1 MSLRNLITHT
11 ISFSTTLEGLN
22 IRAGSFI
29 KVITESSP
37 YSSANNGTI
46 SASGVVTSVKEL
58 DEGEP
63 YNIEYFQSDSDDVE
77 DGELI
82 MSNGKT
88 TDSDLFHSV
97 FSVVDKRVSQ
107 NVYVIE
113 QLTFS
118 KEGTVD
124 IVASEHPCDED
135 GHSKLVA
142 SILNDSFDVL

>member
-1 MSLRNLITHT
+1 ML
-11 ISFSTTLEGLN
+11 STTLEGLN
-22 IRAGSFI
+22 IKAGSFI

-46 SASGVVTSVKEL
+46 SASGVVTSAREL
-58 DEGEP
+58 RGGVD
-63 YNIEYFQSDSDDVE
+63 YLIEYFQTDSEDVE
-77 DGELI
+77 EGKLRI
-82 MSNGKT
+82 VNGKT
-88 TDSDLFHSV
+88 SDPELLNSV
-97 FSVVDKRVSQ
+97 FSVRDRSVSQ

-135 GHSKLVA
+135 GRSRLVD
-142 SILNDSFDVL
+142 SILNDSFDVS